1 MKRLRGYLMT
11 AFSVGASCLM
21 LIGMEPAIKDYIEAV
36 GLTRVYADE
45 ADILTRDLS
54 KTILERVRSSQRD
67 SNNVKGRTGTLSG
80 DGSSLSGT
88 DDNAVEDLCVTEAD
102 AEDSG
107 ELAEGTAEDC
117 WPSITYL
124 GTWTATAYCSCSVC
138 CGSYATGYTA
148 SGTLAT
154 EGRTIACNSLP
165 MGTQVMIDG
174 NTYTVEDTG
183 YSPYGDAWIDL
194 FFESH
199 DRALAFG
206 VRPVDVYLIN

>member
-21 LIGMEPAIKDYIEAV
+21 LIGMEPAIKDYIDAV

-67 SNNVKGRTGTLSG
+67 SNVKGRTTGTLSG
-80 DGSSLSGT
+80 DGSSTCGT
-88 DDNAVEDLCVTEAD
+88 DDNAVEDVFITETN

-107 ELAEGTAEDC
+107 ELAEGAPEDSR
-117 WPSITYL
+117 PSVTYL
-124 GTWTATAYCSCSVC
+124 GTWTATAYCSCVECTSD
-138 CGSYATGYTA
+138 GNGITA

-154 EGRTIACNSLP
+154 EGRTIACNALP
-165 MGTQVMIDG
+165 MGTQVSING
-174 NTYTVEDTG
+174 HTFIVEDTG
-183 YSPYGDAWIDL
+183 YTPYGDAWLDIY
-194 FFESH
+194 FESH
-199 DRALAFG
+199 DAALAFG
-206 VRPVDVYLIN
+206 VQQVDVYVLE

>member
-88 DDNAVEDLCVTEAD
+88 DDNAFEDVFVSEAD

-107 ELAEGTAEDC
+107 EPTEGTPEDC
-117 WPSITYL
+117 GPSVTYL
-124 GTWTATAYCSCSVC
+124 GTWTATAYCSCVEC
-138 CGSYATGYTA
+138 TTDGNGITA
-148 SGTLAT
+148 SGTVAT
-154 EGRTIACNSLP
+154 EGRTIACNALP
-165 MGTQVMIDG
+165 IGTEVLIDG
-174 NTYTVEDTG
+174 HTYVVEDTG
-183 YSPYGDAWIDL
+183 YTPYGDAWIDI
-194 FFESH
+194 FFASH
-199 DRALAFG
+199 DSALAFG